1 MSRYLI
7 TGGTGT
13 VGCAL
18 VKRLLSGGHT
28 VRIFALPNTT
38 GQDIRNITG
47 VEVVEGD
54 ITDPAAVNGLCCE
67 IDIVIHLAA
76 VLLSDDESAF
86 DKVNVDG
93 TRYILADAH
102 QHAIKHFIYV
112 SSASVVYRKMT
123 PYSMSK
129 RLAERFVKESL
140 LPWTIVRPTLVYG
153 REGGLE
159 FDLFLKKIAAAWVV
173 PVIGSGK
180 ALKRPVFIDD
190 LVDGLYKVAQLEKGA
205 GKVYNLSGAS
215 SISMYELTKLCL
227 TLLGRDDKPVVRI
240 PVVACQI
247 AAYCMSRFNWP
258 RLLTWNMIAGAV
270 QHANLDPKTA
280 MQDLGYTPVAFETKI
295 GECFPRAW
303 QQDNE

>member
-13 VGCAL
+13 VGSAL
-18 VKRLLSGGHT
+18 VRKLAADGHT
-28 VRIFALPNTT
+28 VRLFALPKNT
-38 GQDIRNITG
+38 GADLRSIPG

-54 ITDPAAVNGLCCE
+54 ITDPAAVNGLCSE

-76 VLLSDDESAF
+76 VILSDDESAF

-93 TRYILADAH
+93 TRYLLADAH
-102 QHAIKHFIYV
+102 QHGIKHFIYV

-159 FDLFLKKIAAAWVV
+159 FDLFLKKISGAWVV
-173 PVIGSGK
+173 PVIGSGR

-190 LVDGLYKVAQLEKGA
+190 LVDGLYRAALLTKGA
-205 GKVYNLSGAS
+205 NKVYNLSGGSA
-215 SISMYELTKLCL
+215 ISMYEMTKLCL
-227 TLLGRDDKPVVRI
+227 TLLGRDDKPVVCI
-240 PVVACQI
+240 PVVACRI

-270 QHANLDPKTA
+270 QHANIDPKTA
-280 MQDLGYTPVAFETKI
+280 MQDLGYDPVAFETKI
-295 GECFPRAW
+295 GECFPRTW
-303 QQDNE
+303 QGTP